1 VPSRSRSSLLPDV
14 PTMAEA
20 GLPSASYESW
30 VGVVA
35 PKSTP
40 REVVDRLY
48 RDIVKALQ
56 TPELR
61 AQFAATGSDIRF
73 TTPEVFD
80 ALIKDEVASN
90 KSLAIAAGINAN

>member
-1 VPSRSRSSLLPDV
+1 V

-35 PKSTP
+35 PKGTP
-40 REVVDRLY
+40 REIVDRLN
-48 RDIVKALQ
+48 REIVKALQ
-56 TPELR
+56 TSELR
-61 AQFAATGSDIRF
+61 AQYAATSSDVRLS
-73 TTPEVFD
+73 TPEEFD

-90 KSLAIAAGINAN
+90 KTLAIAAGIKAN